1 MDKHVELYDGMG
13 CRQNNNLMIYL
24 AKQKRCRIADLSVKE
39 NQKKYVAPVIGTL
52 IRIIF

>member
-1 MDKHVELYDGMG
+1 
-13 CRQNNNLMIYL
+13 MIKL
-24 AKQKRCRIADLSVKE
+24 TGVTEENWLEVADLSVKE